1 MWLRLVP
8 IHVAAIQV
16 QVAIKQH
23 SAYGM
28 RNQVSNCSLCGL
40 GSCASTLLQHKC
52 RQQPSNIQLMIWE
65 IQHSVL
71 HCNAGQSARRTQHSQ
86 SRLEEATLEGGSLE
100 AAGWL
105 VLRGGLTELLAQ
117 VERLPNIVEHYLIFR
132 TVIYMGRA
140 KRQQNNA
147 FETQ

>member
-71 HCNAGQSARRTQHSQ
+71 HCNAGQSACVCATHTAQ
-86 SRLEEATLEGGSLE
+86 SIQAGGSHTRGRIFGSSWLACIEGGLDR
-100 AAGWL
+100 AAGSS
-105 VLRGGLTELLAQ
+105 
-117 VERLPNIVEHYLIFR
+117 
-132 TVIYMGRA
+132 
-140 KRQQNNA
+140 
-147 FETQ
+147 